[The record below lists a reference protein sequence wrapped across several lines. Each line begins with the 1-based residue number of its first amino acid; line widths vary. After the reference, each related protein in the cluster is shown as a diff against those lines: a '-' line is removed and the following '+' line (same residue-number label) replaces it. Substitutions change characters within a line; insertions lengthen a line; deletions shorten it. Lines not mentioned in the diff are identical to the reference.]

1 MTTLN
6 GTLPNDVKVR
16 ASESLR
22 YACACIVVMVNV
34 NGARYFDMVRSSE
47 FSSRY
52 IYPNS
57 TNIYGRVSVCV
68 CTSQA
73 NQLVVVNET

>member
-52 IYPNS
+52 IY
-57 TNIYGRVSVCV
+57 IYIQ
-68 CTSQA
+68 TA
-73 NQLVVVNET
+73 PTFTVV